1 MKTRTAML
9 AALVVLL
16 LAIAA
21 VASGCGSASS
31 DDGVAALDD
40 TAETTENDSSE
51 NASAGEEDPEEVAL
65 AWAECMREHGI
76 DVPDP
81 EIDEN
86 GRVRVMIQSRRAAEG
101 VRDDAFA
108 EARDECGTPFGDEGP
123 PQLSEEERQEMQET
137 MLAFASCMREHGVDM
152 PDPDFSDGGARMQFR
167 AGAGG
172 VDPESPTFQKAQEAC
187 QEVLEEAFGDGPG
200 FRVGGGRSD
209 APATSSDGGS

>member
-21 VASGCGSASS
+21 VASGCGSSS

-40 TAETTENDSSE
+40 TAATTDTDTSTS
-51 NASAGEEDPEEVAL
+51 ASADDDDPEEVAL

-81 EIDEN
+81 EVDEN

-137 MLAFASCMREHGVDM
+137 MLEFASCMREHGVEM
-152 PDPDFSDGGARMQFR
+152 PDPDFSGGGARMQFR

-187 QEVLEEAFGDGPG
+187 QEILEEAFGDGPG